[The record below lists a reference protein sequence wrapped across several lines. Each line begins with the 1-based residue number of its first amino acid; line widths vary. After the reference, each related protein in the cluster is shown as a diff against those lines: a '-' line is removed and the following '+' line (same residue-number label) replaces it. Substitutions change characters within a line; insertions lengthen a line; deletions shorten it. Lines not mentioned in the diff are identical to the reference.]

1 MTILTLPPTDW
12 ARIAISG
19 PTEEQRPATVLLVY
33 RLWLVAFILKMLGS
47 TWDMSWHF
55 KWLRDDLAPPHLLN
69 TVGTVLAVAL
79 VIFQVRTGVGVDKR
93 ARNLIV
99 LGTGLFLIAIPIDI
113 VNHRVNGL
121 DITAWS
127 PSHALLYIGTAFMIL
142 GVAHGFGISTAEGRV
157 RTIGLG
163 LAWFFFLENVLFP
176 SQHQEY
182 GVLSLKAYL
191 AGKPYAEPILLQ
203 FAADQINR
211 PVDTIAITNFSLPVG
226 SWVYPV
232 WLVGAAML
240 ALVAARIFVGACWTA
255 TVLAAAYVAYRC
267 VVWGILYGTGFPP
280 SAVPFALLAGAI
292 AVDLAFLL
300 GTVSGAERTLPG
312 RVGVAV
318 LGATLTAAALGAAL
332 YLQAELVAP
341 PVRYAV
347 LPLAALALA
356 AGWTALTFRRTPAEA
371 APQS

>member
-79 VIFQVRTGVGVDKR
+79 AIFQVRTGVGVDKR

-99 LGTGLFLIAIPIDI
+99 AGTGLFLLAIPID
-113 VNHRVNGL
+113 VLNHRINGL

-127 PSHALLYIGTAFMIL
+127 PSHALLYIGTALMIL
-142 GVAHGFGISTAEGRV
+142 GVAHGFGISTAPGRV
-157 RTIGLG
+157 RTVGLS

-191 AGKPYAEPILLQ
+191 AGTPYAEPILLK
-203 FAADQINR
+203 FAADQIGR
-211 PVDTIAITNFSLPVG
+211 PVDTIAITNFTLPVD
-226 SWVYPV
+226 SWVYPL

-240 ALVAARIFVGACWTA
+240 TLVAARIFVGARWTA
-255 TVLAAAYVAYRC
+255 TILTAAYLAYRC
-267 VVWGILYGTGFPP
+267 VVWGLLYGTGFPP
-280 SAVPFALLAGAI
+280 SAVPFALLAGAA
-292 AVDLAFLL
+292 AVDVAFLVGAL
-300 GTVSGAERTLPG
+300 SGAERTLPG

-318 LGATLTAAALGAAL
+318 VGAMLTASALGAGL
-332 YLQAELVAP
+332 YAQAELAAP

-356 AGWTALTFRRTPAEA
+356 AGWIALTVRRAPVSESAEG
-371 APQS
+371 